1 MLKLLQLIT
10 PVHEYEERVPSRFL
24 GIIKGK
30 ITKNSG
36 ALQRDVSHI
45 SPPDFP
51 YVPSAVL
58 LTELELPSE
67 VTKFAQLVWHSAL
80 PTNPTASS
88 NLIHR
93 GSGTCHRVSNS
104 SISVRILHPKFIN
117 DNRLLPTDRALN
129 HFCTFSTPAWSSIL
143 IRRCYNVATF
153 GDILHFLPISLFFI
167 SFKVFIFRYRLLCNF
182 FDKRFFDQYFFAHS
196 YIFSLILRSQFE
208 YSHSYTCSVG
218 SVIVCPKCSDRSVL
232 PEPNTFQSQSK

>member
-1 MLKLLQLIT
+1 MQVKKQDDKDADSLLNMCDALTGAQVNDICDRRSCNVLIFLNQFLQVLKLLQLIT

-67 VTKFAQLVWHSAL
+67 VTKFAQLV
-80 PTNPTASS
+80 
-88 NLIHR
+88 
-93 GSGTCHRVSNS
+93 
-104 SISVRILHPKFIN
+104 
-117 DNRLLPTDRALN
+117 
-129 HFCTFSTPAWSSIL
+129 
-143 IRRCYNVATF
+143 
-153 GDILHFLPISLFFI
+153 
-167 SFKVFIFRYRLLCNF
+167 
-182 FDKRFFDQYFFAHS
+182 
-196 YIFSLILRSQFE
+196 
-208 YSHSYTCSVG
+208 
-218 SVIVCPKCSDRSVL
+218 
-232 PEPNTFQSQSK
+232 